1 MTLIKSIS
9 GIRGIIDKSL
19 GPNMVAKYV
28 QAFSIIS
35 PHGKILLARDT
46 RNSGKDYIQTAAIA
60 LKKIKRKYIVVDIVP
75 TPTAQFEVYSKRYA
89 GGIIFTAS
97 HNPSDWNG
105 IKFIGPE
112 GTFINQETFNKLE
125 NEFENLSNIEV
136 LNFLDKKITFKNE
149 SADTINAHLFN
160 IENLSIIN
168 KKKIKKNNF
177 KVTVDCANGAHLLH
191 YH

>member
-1 MTLIKSIS
+1 
-9 GIRGIIDKSL
+9 
-19 GPNMVAKYV
+19 MVAKYV

-46 RNSGKDYIQTAAIA
+46 RNSGKDYIQTAIIA
-60 LKKIKRKYIVVDIVP
+60 LEQINRKYIVVDIVP
-75 TPTAQFEVYSKRYA
+75 TPTAQFEVYNKRYA
-89 GGIIFTAS
+89 GGIVFTAS

-105 IKFIGPE
+105 LKFIGPK

-136 LNFLDKKITFKNE
+136 LNFLDKKTIYKNE
-149 SADTINAHLFN
+149 SADAINAHLFN

-168 KKKIKKNNF
+168 KNKIKKIISR
-177 KVTVDCANGAHLLH
+177 LL
-191 YH
+191 